1 MDIWSIGCIFVP
13 IPAGFDLGGASADA
27 GAGDREA
34 EAAVPRAELLSAERA
49 RGPRGREEIARGIRE
64 QVAPA
69 GQDLRDYRESHGVG
83 KRGNVETR
91 EEIRELSD
99 PAMRR
104 FLEELEPMKGKGF
117 RELLP
122 HADDAAIEL
131 LTQMLQFGER
141 EEKR

>member
-1 MDIWSIGCIFVP
+1 M
-13 IPAGFDLGGASADA
+13 
-27 GAGDREA
+27 
-34 EAAVPRAELLSAERA
+34 
-49 RGPRGREEIARGIRE
+49 
-64 QVAPA
+64 
-69 GQDLRDYRESHGVG
+69 
-83 KRGNVETR
+83 ETR

-99 PAMRR
+99 PEMRR

-141 EEKR
+141 EGER

>member
-1 MDIWSIGCIFVP
+1 MDIWSIGCIFVA
-13 IPAGFDLGGASADA
+13 IPAGFHLGGASADA

-34 EAAVPRAELLSAERA
+34 EAAVSREKLLPAKRA
-49 RGPRGREEIARGIRE
+49 RDPRGREEIARGIRE

-69 GQDLRDYRESHGVG
+69 AEDLRDYRESDGVG
-83 KRGNVETR
+83 KGGTVETR

-99 PAMRR
+99 PEMRR
-104 FLEELEPMKGKGF
+104 FLEELEPIKGKGF

-131 LTQMLQFGER
+131 LTQMLRFGGKKAR
-141 EEKR
+141 Q